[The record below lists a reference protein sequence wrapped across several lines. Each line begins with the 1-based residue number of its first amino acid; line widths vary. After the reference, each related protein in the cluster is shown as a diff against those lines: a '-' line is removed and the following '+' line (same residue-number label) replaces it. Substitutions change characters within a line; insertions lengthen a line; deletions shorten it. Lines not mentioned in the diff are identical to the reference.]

1 MTMRSGYVNLKT
13 DWGFKHLM
21 GHEPQMRSFLN
32 SLLSEEYGEIK
43 SLTFENVEVLSDRK
57 GGRGVIFDLF
67 CTTDSGDK
75 IIVEMQNYSQL
86 FFKTRANYY
95 LYTLMTKVLGR
106 GVDWNKMKKDI
117 PHLIGIFFLGKRM
130 GTETKAI
137 IETEEFDRIEK
148 TPFWDRMRK
157 YFIILEN
164 FDFTDLEQPSFKD
177 CWIEIIKNLGS
188 NMYKISPSV
197 YEKADPALLELI
209 ERANVCNLTKEERIR
224 YEAGLK
230 AIEDSVDF
238 YELLTEKMEE
248 ADQRAE
254 EAEAKAEKTI
264 AEAKKAVAEAV
275 EKAKIAVAEATIEAK
290 SEGLAEGRAEG
301 LAEGKAEG
309 LAEGKAEGRAE
320 GRAEGKA
327 EGIKLTQLENAKK
340 MLAEDFTIEMIAKI
354 TGLTQKEIENL
365 Q

>member
-177 CWIEIIKNLGS
+177 CWIEIIKNLGD
-188 NMYKISPSV
+188 NMYKIHPSV

-209 ERANVCNLTKEERIR
+209 ERAQVGNLSDDEYLR

-230 AIEDSVDF
+230 ALEDYIDF
-238 YELLTEKMEE
+238 DEMLAEAQAKVEE
-248 ADQRAE
+248 AQAKAE
-254 EAEAKAEKTI
+254 EAQAWAEEAQVKA
-264 AEAKKAVAEAV
+264 AEA
-275 EKAKIAVAEATIEAK
+275 
-290 SEGLAEGRAEG
+290 
-301 LAEGKAEG
+301 
-309 LAEGKAEGRAE
+309 KAEGRAE
-320 GRAEGKA
+320 GRAEG
-327 EGIKLTQLENAKK
+327 ERRTQIETAKRMLED
-340 MLAEDFTIEMIAKI
+340 DFSTELIAKF
-354 TGLTQKEIENL
+354 TGLSIDEIENL
-365 Q
+365 KSASAK

>member
-164 FDFTDLEQPSFKD
+164 FDFTELEQPSFKD
-177 CWIEIIKNLGS
+177 CWIEIIKNLGD
-188 NMYKISPSV
+188 NMYKIHPSV

-209 ERANVCNLTKEERIR
+209 ERAQVGNLSDDEYLC

-230 AIEDSVDF
+230 ALEDYIDF
-238 YELLTEKMEE
+238 DEMLAEAQAKVAEAQAKVEE
-248 ADQRAE
+248 AQAKAE
-254 EAEAKAEKTI
+254 EAQAKA
-264 AEAKKAVAEAV
+264 AEA
-275 EKAKIAVAEATIEAK
+275 
-290 SEGLAEGRAEG
+290 RAEG
-301 LAEGKAEG
+301 E
-309 LAEGKAEGRAE
+309 R
-320 GRAEGKA
+320 R
-327 EGIKLTQLENAKK
+327 TQIETAKRMLED
-340 MLAEDFTIEMIAKI
+340 DFSTELIAKF
-354 TGLTQKEIENL
+354 TGLSIDEIENL
-365 Q
+365 KAASVN

>member
-177 CWIEIIKNLGS
+177 CWIEIIKNLGD
-188 NMYKISPSV
+188 NMYKIHPSV

-209 ERANVCNLTKEERIR
+209 ERAQVGNLSDDEYLR

-230 AIEDSVDF
+230 ALEDYIDF
-238 YELLTEKMEE
+238 DEMLAEAQAKVEE
-248 ADQRAE
+248 AQAKAE
-254 EAEAKAEKTI
+254 EAQAKAEEAQAKA
-264 AEAKKAVAEAV
+264 AEA
-275 EKAKIAVAEATIEAK
+275 
-290 SEGLAEGRAEG
+290 
-301 LAEGKAEG
+301 
-309 LAEGKAEGRAE
+309 KAEGRAE
-320 GRAEGKA
+320 GERR
-327 EGIKLTQLENAKK
+327 TQIETAKRMLED
-340 MLAEDFTIEMIAKI
+340 DFSTELIAKF
-354 TGLTQKEIENL
+354 TGLSIDEIENL
-365 Q
+365 KAASAK

>member
-177 CWIEIIKNLGS
+177 CWIEIIKNLGD
-188 NMYKISPSV
+188 NMYKIHPSV

-209 ERANVCNLTKEERIR
+209 ERAQVGNLSDDEYLR

-230 AIEDSVDF
+230 ALEDYIDF
-238 YELLTEKMEE
+238 DEMLAEAQAKVEE
-248 ADQRAE
+248 AQAKAAEAQAMAE
-254 EAEAKAEKTI
+254 EAQTKAAEAKAEGERRTQIETAKRMLEDDFS
-264 AEAKKAVAEAV
+264 AE
-275 EKAKIAVAEATIEAK
+275 
-290 SEGLAEGRAEG
+290 L
-301 LAEGKAEG
+301 
-309 LAEGKAEGRAE
+309 
-320 GRAEGKA
+320 
-327 EGIKLTQLENAKK
+327 
-340 MLAEDFTIEMIAKI
+340 IAKF
-354 TGLTQKEIENL
+354 TGLSIDDIENL
-365 Q
+365 KTASVN

>member
-177 CWIEIIKNLGS
+177 CWIEIIKNLGD
-188 NMYKISPSV
+188 NMYKIHPSV

-209 ERANVCNLTKEERIR
+209 ERAQVGNLSDDEYLR

-230 AIEDSVDF
+230 ALEDYIDF
-238 YELLTEKMEE
+238 DEMLAEAQAKVEE
-248 ADQRAE
+248 AQAKAE
-254 EAEAKAEKTI
+254 EAQAWAEEAQAKA
-264 AEAKKAVAEAV
+264 AEA
-275 EKAKIAVAEATIEAK
+275 
-290 SEGLAEGRAEG
+290 
-301 LAEGKAEG
+301 
-309 LAEGKAEGRAE
+309 KAEGRAE
-320 GRAEGKA
+320 GREEGRAEG
-327 EGIKLTQLENAKK
+327 ERRTQIETAKRMLED
-340 MLAEDFTIEMIAKI
+340 DFSTELIAKF
-354 TGLTQKEIENL
+354 TGLSIDEIENL
-365 Q
+365 KAASAK

>member
-1 MTMRSGYVNLKT
+1 MTIRSGYVNLKT

-177 CWIEIIKNLGS
+177 CWIEIIKNLGD
-188 NMYKISPSV
+188 NMYKIHPSV

-209 ERANVCNLTKEERIR
+209 ERAQVGNLSDDEYLR

-230 AIEDSVDF
+230 ALEDYIDF
-238 YELLTEKMEE
+238 DEMLAEAQAKVEE
-248 ADQRAE
+248 AQAKAE
-254 EAEAKAEKTI
+254 EAQAWAEEAQAKA
-264 AEAKKAVAEAV
+264 AEAQAKAAEA
-275 EKAKIAVAEATIEAK
+275 
-290 SEGLAEGRAEG
+290 
-301 LAEGKAEG
+301 
-309 LAEGKAEGRAE
+309 KAEGRAE
-320 GRAEGKA
+320 GERR
-327 EGIKLTQLENAKK
+327 TQIETAKRMLED
-340 MLAEDFTIEMIAKI
+340 DFSTELIAKF
-354 TGLTQKEIENL
+354 TGLSIDEIENL
-365 Q
+365 KAASAK

>member
-177 CWIEIIKNLGS
+177 CWIEIIKNLGD
-188 NMYKISPSV
+188 NMYKIHPSV

-209 ERANVCNLTKEERIR
+209 ERAQVGNLSDDEYLR

-230 AIEDSVDF
+230 ALEDYIDF
-238 YELLTEKMEE
+238 DEMLAEAQAKVEE
-248 ADQRAE
+248 AQAKAE
-254 EAEAKAEKTI
+254 EAQAWAEEAQAKA
-264 AEAKKAVAEAV
+264 AEAQAKAAEA
-275 EKAKIAVAEATIEAK
+275 
-290 SEGLAEGRAEG
+290 
-301 LAEGKAEG
+301 
-309 LAEGKAEGRAE
+309 KAEGRAE
-320 GRAEGKA
+320 GERR
-327 EGIKLTQLENAKK
+327 TQIETAKRMLED
-340 MLAEDFTIEMIAKI
+340 DFSTELIAKF
-354 TGLTQKEIENL
+354 TGLSIDEIENL
-365 Q
+365 KAASAK

>member
-177 CWIEIIKNLGS
+177 CWIEIIKNLGD
-188 NMYKISPSV
+188 NMYKIHPSV

-209 ERANVCNLTKEERIR
+209 ERAQVGNLSDDEYLR

-230 AIEDSVDF
+230 ALEDYIDF
-238 YELLTEKMEE
+238 DEMLAEAQAKVEE
-248 ADQRAE
+248 AQAKA
-254 EAEAKAEKTI
+254 AEA
-264 AEAKKAVAEAV
+264 
-275 EKAKIAVAEATIEAK
+275 
-290 SEGLAEGRAEG
+290 
-301 LAEGKAEG
+301 
-309 LAEGKAEGRAE
+309 KAEGRAE
-320 GRAEGKA
+320 GERR
-327 EGIKLTQLENAKK
+327 TQIETAKRMLED
-340 MLAEDFTIEMIAKI
+340 DFSTELIAKF
-354 TGLTQKEIENL
+354 TGLSIDEIENL
-365 Q
+365 KAASAN

>member
-177 CWIEIIKNLGS
+177 CWIEIIKNLGD
-188 NMYKISPSV
+188 NMYKIHPSV

-209 ERANVCNLTKEERIR
+209 ERAQVGNLSDDEYLR

-230 AIEDSVDF
+230 ALEDYIDF
-238 YELLTEKMEE
+238 DEML
-248 ADQRAE
+248 
-254 EAEAKAEKTI
+254 AEAQAKA
-264 AEAKKAVAEAV
+264 AEA
-275 EKAKIAVAEATIEAK
+275 
-290 SEGLAEGRAEG
+290 
-301 LAEGKAEG
+301 
-309 LAEGKAEGRAE
+309 KAEGRAE
-320 GRAEGKA
+320 GRAEG
-327 EGIKLTQLENAKK
+327 ERRTQIETAKRMLED
-340 MLAEDFTIEMIAKI
+340 DFSSELIAKF
-354 TGLTQKEIENL
+354 TGLSIDEIENL
-365 Q
+365 KAASAK

>member
-177 CWIEIIKNLGS
+177 CWIEIIKNLGD
-188 NMYKISPSV
+188 NMYKIHPSV

-209 ERANVCNLTKEERIR
+209 ERAQVGNLTDDEYLR

-230 AIEDSVDF
+230 ALEDYIDF
-238 YELLTEKMEE
+238 DEMLAEAQAKVEE
-248 ADQRAE
+248 AQAKAE
-254 EAEAKAEKTI
+254 EAQAKA
-264 AEAKKAVAEAV
+264 AEA
-275 EKAKIAVAEATIEAK
+275 
-290 SEGLAEGRAEG
+290 RAEG
-301 LAEGKAEG
+301 E
-309 LAEGKAEGRAE
+309 R
-320 GRAEGKA
+320 R
-327 EGIKLTQLENAKK
+327 TQIETAKRMLED
-340 MLAEDFTIEMIAKI
+340 DFSTELIAKF
-354 TGLTQKEIENL
+354 TGLSIDEIENL
-365 Q
+365 KSASAK

>member
-1 MTMRSGYVNLKT
+1 MRNKYVNLKS

-21 GHEPQMRSFLN
+21 GNEPQMRSFIN
-32 SLLSEEYGEIK
+32 SLLCEDYGVIQ
-43 SLTFENVEVLSDRK
+43 SITFENVEVLSEIPD
-57 GGRGVIFDLF
+57 GRGVIFDLL
-67 CTTDSGDK
+67 CRTESGDK
-75 IIVEMQNYSQL
+75 IVVEMQNYSQL

-95 LYTLMTKVLGR
+95 LYTVMAQFFNR
-106 GVDWNKMKKDI
+106 GDQWSKMKEDI
-117 PHLIGIFFLGKRM
+117 PHIIGIFILGQNPD
-130 GTETKAI
+130 GETETI
-137 IETEEFDRIEK
+137 IETEEFDRKKKI
-148 TPFWDRMRK
+148 PHWDRMRK
-157 YFIILEN
+157 YYIILEN
-164 FDFTDLEQPSFKD
+164 FDFSKIEQPSLKD

-301 LAEGKAEG
+301 LAKGRAEGLAEGKAEG
-309 LAEGKAEGRAE
+309 LAEGK
-320 GRAEGKA
+320 AEGKA

>member
-177 CWIEIIKNLGS
+177 CWIEIIKNLGD
-188 NMYKISPSV
+188 NMYKIHPSV

-209 ERANVCNLTKEERIR
+209 ERAQVGNLSDDEYLR

-230 AIEDSVDF
+230 ALEDYIDF
-238 YELLTEKMEE
+238 DEMLAEAQAKVEE
-248 ADQRAE
+248 AQAKAE
-254 EAEAKAEKTI
+254 EAQAKA
-264 AEAKKAVAEAV
+264 AEA
-275 EKAKIAVAEATIEAK
+275 
-290 SEGLAEGRAEG
+290 
-301 LAEGKAEG
+301 
-309 LAEGKAEGRAE
+309 KAEGRAE
-320 GRAEGKA
+320 GERR
-327 EGIKLTQLENAKK
+327 TQIETAKR
-340 MLAEDFTIEMIAKI
+340 MLALGMELDAIIMVSNLSKE
-354 TGLTQKEIENL
+354 EIEKL
-365 Q
+365 KQVL

>member
-1 MTMRSGYVNLKT
+1 MRNKYVNLKS

-21 GHEPQMRSFLN
+21 GNEPQMRSFIN
-32 SLLSEEYGEIK
+32 SLLCEDYGVIQ
-43 SLTFENVEVLSDRK
+43 SITFENVEVLSEIPD
-57 GGRGVIFDLF
+57 GRGVIFDLL
-67 CTTDSGDK
+67 CRTESGDK
-75 IIVEMQNYSQL
+75 IVVEMQNYSQL

-95 LYTLMTKVLGR
+95 LYTVMAQFFNR
-106 GVDWNKMKKDI
+106 GDQWSKMKEDI
-117 PHLIGIFFLGKRM
+117 PHIIGIFILGQNPD
-130 GTETKAI
+130 GETETI
-137 IETEEFDRIEK
+137 IETEEFDRKKKI
-148 TPFWDRMRK
+148 PHWDRMRK
-157 YFIILEN
+157 YYIILEN
-164 FDFTDLEQPSFKD
+164 FDFSKIEQPSLKD

-301 LAEGKAEG
+301 LAK
-309 LAEGKAEGRAE
+309 GKAEGRAE

>member
-177 CWIEIIKNLGS
+177 CWIEIIKNLGD
-188 NMYKISPSV
+188 NMYKIHPSV

-209 ERANVCNLTKEERIR
+209 ERAQVGNLSDDEYLR

-230 AIEDSVDF
+230 ALEDYIDF
-238 YELLTEKMEE
+238 DEMLAEAQAKVEE
-248 ADQRAE
+248 AQAKA
-254 EAEAKAEKTI
+254 AEA
-264 AEAKKAVAEAV
+264 
-275 EKAKIAVAEATIEAK
+275 
-290 SEGLAEGRAEG
+290 
-301 LAEGKAEG
+301 
-309 LAEGKAEGRAE
+309 KAEGRAE
-320 GRAEGKA
+320 GERR
-327 EGIKLTQLENAKK
+327 TQIETAKRMLED
-340 MLAEDFTIEMIAKI
+340 DFSTELIAKF
-354 TGLTQKEIENL
+354 TGLSIDEIENL
-365 Q
+365 KTASAK

>member
-164 FDFTDLEQPSFKD
+164 FDFTELEQPSFKD
-177 CWIEIIKNLGS
+177 CWIEIIKNLGD
-188 NMYKISPSV
+188 NMYKIHPSV

-209 ERANVCNLTKEERIR
+209 ERAQVGNLTDDEYLR

-230 AIEDSVDF
+230 ALEDYIDF
-238 YELLTEKMEE
+238 DEMLAEAQAKVEE
-248 ADQRAE
+248 AQAKAE
-254 EAEAKAEKTI
+254 EAQAWAEEAQAKAEEAQAKA
-264 AEAKKAVAEAV
+264 AEA
-275 EKAKIAVAEATIEAK
+275 
-290 SEGLAEGRAEG
+290 
-301 LAEGKAEG
+301 
-309 LAEGKAEGRAE
+309 KAEGRAE
-320 GRAEGKA
+320 GRAEG
-327 EGIKLTQLENAKK
+327 ERRTQIETAKR
-340 MLAEDFTIEMIAKI
+340 MLALGMELDAIIMVSNLSK
-354 TGLTQKEIENL
+354 KEIEKL
-365 Q
+365 KQVL

>member
-177 CWIEIIKNLGS
+177 CWIEIIKNLGD
-188 NMYKISPSV
+188 NMYKIHPSV

-209 ERANVCNLTKEERIR
+209 ERAQVGNLSDDEYLR

-230 AIEDSVDF
+230 ALEDYIDF
-238 YELLTEKMEE
+238 DEMLAEAQAKVEE
-248 ADQRAE
+248 AQAKAE
-254 EAEAKAEKTI
+254 EAQAKAEEAQAWAEEAQAKA
-264 AEAKKAVAEAV
+264 AEA
-275 EKAKIAVAEATIEAK
+275 
-290 SEGLAEGRAEG
+290 RAEG
-301 LAEGKAEG
+301 E
-309 LAEGKAEGRAE
+309 R
-320 GRAEGKA
+320 R
-327 EGIKLTQLENAKK
+327 TQIETAKR
-340 MLAEDFTIEMIAKI
+340 MLALGMELDAIIMVSNLSKE
-354 TGLTQKEIENL
+354 EIEKL
-365 Q
+365 KQVL

>member
-164 FDFTDLEQPSFKD
+164 FDFTELEQPSFKD
-177 CWIEIIKNLGS
+177 CWIEIIKNLGD
-188 NMYKISPSV
+188 NMYKIHPSV

-209 ERANVCNLTKEERIR
+209 ERAQVGNLSDDEYLR

-230 AIEDSVDF
+230 ALEDYIDF
-238 YELLTEKMEE
+238 DEMLAEAQAKVEE
-248 ADQRAE
+248 AQAKAE
-254 EAEAKAEKTI
+254 EAQTKA
-264 AEAKKAVAEAV
+264 AEA
-275 EKAKIAVAEATIEAK
+275 
-290 SEGLAEGRAEG
+290 
-301 LAEGKAEG
+301 
-309 LAEGKAEGRAE
+309 KAEGRAE
-320 GRAEGKA
+320 GRAEG
-327 EGIKLTQLENAKK
+327 ERRTQIETAKRMLED
-340 MLAEDFTIEMIAKI
+340 DFSTELIAKF
-354 TGLTQKEIENL
+354 TGLSIDEIENL
-365 Q
+365 KAASVN

>member
-86 FFKTRANYY
+86 FFKTRANYS

-177 CWIEIIKNLGS
+177 CWIEIIKNLGD
-188 NMYKISPSV
+188 NMYKIHPSV

-209 ERANVCNLTKEERIR
+209 ERAQVGNLSDDEYLR

-230 AIEDSVDF
+230 ALEDYIDF
-238 YELLTEKMEE
+238 DEMLAEAQAKVEE
-248 ADQRAE
+248 AQAKAE
-254 EAEAKAEKTI
+254 EAQAKAAEAKAE
-264 AEAKKAVAEAV
+264 A
-275 EKAKIAVAEATIEAK
+275 
-290 SEGLAEGRAEG
+290 
-301 LAEGKAEG
+301 
-309 LAEGKAEGRAE
+309 KAEGRAE
-320 GRAEGKA
+320 GRAEG
-327 EGIKLTQLENAKK
+327 ERRTQIETAKR
-340 MLAEDFTIEMIAKI
+340 MLALGMELDAIIMVSNLSKE
-354 TGLTQKEIENL
+354 EIEKL
-365 Q
+365 KQVL

>member
-177 CWIEIIKNLGS
+177 CWIEIIKNLGD
-188 NMYKISPSV
+188 NMYKIHPSV

-209 ERANVCNLTKEERIR
+209 ERAQVGNLSDDEYLR

-230 AIEDSVDF
+230 ALEDYIDF
-238 YELLTEKMEE
+238 DEMLAEAQAKVEE
-248 ADQRAE
+248 AQAKA
-254 EAEAKAEKTI
+254 AEA
-264 AEAKKAVAEAV
+264 
-275 EKAKIAVAEATIEAK
+275 
-290 SEGLAEGRAEG
+290 
-301 LAEGKAEG
+301 
-309 LAEGKAEGRAE
+309 KAEGRAE
-320 GRAEGKA
+320 GERR
-327 EGIKLTQLENAKK
+327 TQIETAKR
-340 MLAEDFTIEMIAKI
+340 MLALGMELDAIIMVSNLSKE
-354 TGLTQKEIENL
+354 EIEKL
-365 Q
+365 KQVL

>member
-86 FFKTRANYY
+86 FFKTRANYS

-177 CWIEIIKNLGS
+177 CWIEIIKNLGD
-188 NMYKISPSV
+188 NMYKIHPSV

-209 ERANVCNLTKEERIR
+209 ERAQVGNLSDDEYLR

-230 AIEDSVDF
+230 ALEDYIDF
-238 YELLTEKMEE
+238 DEMLAEAQAKVEE
-248 ADQRAE
+248 AQAKAE
-254 EAEAKAEKTI
+254 EAQAKAAEAKAEGERRTQI
-264 AEAKKAVAEAV
+264 ETAKRMLDANLS
-275 EKAKIAVAEATIEAK
+275 
-290 SEGLAEGRAEG
+290 SEL
-301 LAEGKAEG
+301 
-309 LAEGKAEGRAE
+309 
-320 GRAEGKA
+320 
-327 EGIKLTQLENAKK
+327 
-340 MLAEDFTIEMIAKI
+340 IAKF
-354 TGLTQKEIENL
+354 TGLSIDEIENL
-365 Q
+365 KVASVN

>member
-177 CWIEIIKNLGS
+177 CWIEIIKNLGD
-188 NMYKISPSV
+188 NMYKIHPSV

-209 ERANVCNLTKEERIR
+209 ERAQVGNLSDDEYLR

-230 AIEDSVDF
+230 ALEDYIDF
-238 YELLTEKMEE
+238 DEMLAEAQAKVEE
-248 ADQRAE
+248 AQAKAE
-254 EAEAKAEKTI
+254 EAQAKAEEAQAWAEEAQAKA
-264 AEAKKAVAEAV
+264 AEA
-275 EKAKIAVAEATIEAK
+275 
-290 SEGLAEGRAEG
+290 
-301 LAEGKAEG
+301 
-309 LAEGKAEGRAE
+309 KAEGRAE
-320 GRAEGKA
+320 GRAEG
-327 EGIKLTQLENAKK
+327 ERRTQIETAKRMLED
-340 MLAEDFTIEMIAKI
+340 DFSTELIAKF
-354 TGLTQKEIENL
+354 TGLSIDEIENL
-365 Q
+365 KAASAK

>member
-177 CWIEIIKNLGS
+177 CWIEIIKNLGD
-188 NMYKISPSV
+188 NMYKIHPSV

-209 ERANVCNLTKEERIR
+209 ERAQVGNLTDDEYLR

-230 AIEDSVDF
+230 ALEDYIDF
-238 YELLTEKMEE
+238 DEMLAEAQAKVEE
-248 ADQRAE
+248 AQAKAE
-254 EAEAKAEKTI
+254 EAQAKA
-264 AEAKKAVAEAV
+264 AEAQTKAAEA
-275 EKAKIAVAEATIEAK
+275 
-290 SEGLAEGRAEG
+290 
-301 LAEGKAEG
+301 
-309 LAEGKAEGRAE
+309 KAEGRAE
-320 GRAEGKA
+320 GERR
-327 EGIKLTQLENAKK
+327 TQIETAKRMLED
-340 MLAEDFTIEMIAKI
+340 DFSTELIAKF
-354 TGLTQKEIENL
+354 TGLSIDEIENL
-365 Q
+365 KAASVN